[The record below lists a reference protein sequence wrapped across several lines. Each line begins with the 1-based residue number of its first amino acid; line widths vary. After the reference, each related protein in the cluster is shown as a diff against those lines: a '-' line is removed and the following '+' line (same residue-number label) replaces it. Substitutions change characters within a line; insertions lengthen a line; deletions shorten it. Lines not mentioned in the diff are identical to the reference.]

1 MGDSR
6 QLPDQPSLT
15 MKFLVVLA
23 LAGLAMAEPEADPAV
38 VYPNF
43 GYGYANPAVYQ
54 AQGVYPYSTY
64 LPSNYYNYY
73 GKRDAEAD
81 PQLLLQHT
89 LTPYTTYKTSV
100 AKPVVYNS
108 ALHTPVV
115 YNSAVHSPV
124 VYNSALHTP
133 VVSSVYPGV
142 YSTAVHSPLVNTFPT
157 LKTYASSPVVSTVS
171 KREAE
176 AEADPLVYTNTP
188 LVYNAAAHTPLVY
201 NAAVHTPTVYNAA
214 VHTPTVYNTAV
225 HTPVVYKT
233 VVNTPLVKT
242 PENAVVPTVGGYI
255 HSSHVGVCTN
265 NLGIRVP
272 C

>member
-64 LPSNYYNYY
+64 LPSNYYNFY

-100 AKPVVYNS
+100 AKPVVYN
-108 ALHTPVV
+108 
-115 YNSAVHSPV
+115 NAVHSPV

-142 YSTAVHSPLVNTFPT
+142 YSTAVQTPLVNTFPT

-201 NAAVHTPTVYNAA
+201 N
-214 VHTPTVYNTAV
+214 TAV
-225 HTPVVYKT
+225 HTPVVYKTAVHTPTVYKT

-272 C
+272 R

>member
-100 AKPVVYNS
+100 AKPVVYN
-108 ALHTPVV
+108 T
-115 YNSAVHSPV
+115 AV
-124 VYNSALHTP
+124 HTP
-133 VVSSVYPGV
+133 VVSFVYPGV

-176 AEADPLVYTNTP
+176 AEAAPLVYTNTP

-201 NAAVHTPTVYNAA
+201 NAAVHTPTVY
-214 VHTPTVYNTAV
+214 
-225 HTPVVYKT
+225 KT
-233 VVNTPLVKT
+233 VVHTPLVKT

>member
-1 MGDSR
+1 MGKLAWSCQMGSR

-100 AKPVVYNS
+100 AKPVVY
-108 ALHTPVV
+108 
-115 YNSAVHSPV
+115 
-124 VYNSALHTP
+124 
-133 VVSSVYPGV
+133 
-142 YSTAVHSPLVNTFPT
+142 STAVHSPLVNTFPT

-188 LVYNAAAHTPLVY
+188 LVYNAAAHTP
-201 NAAVHTPTVYNAA
+201 
-214 VHTPTVYNTAV
+214 TVYNTAV
-225 HTPVVYKT
+225 H
-233 VVNTPLVKT
+233 TPLVKT

>member
-43 GYGYANPAVYQ
+43 GYGYARPAVYQ

-64 LPSNYYNYY
+64 LPTNYNFY

-100 AKPVVYNS
+100 AKPVVYS
-108 ALHTPVV
+108 T
-115 YNSAVHSPV
+115 
-124 VYNSALHTP
+124 ALHTP

-188 LVYNAAAHTPLVY
+188 LVYNAAAHTSLVY
-201 NAAVHTPTVYNAA
+201 NAAVHTPT
-214 VHTPTVYNTAV
+214 
-225 HTPVVYKT
+225 VYKT

>member
-64 LPSNYYNYY
+64 LPTNYNFY

-115 YNSAVHSPV
+115 YNSAVHS
-124 VYNSALHTP
+124 P

-188 LVYNAAAHTPLVY
+188 LVYNTAVHTPAVY
-201 NAAVHTPTVYNAA
+201 KTAVHTPT
-214 VHTPTVYNTAV
+214 
-225 HTPVVYKT
+225 VYKT

>member
-1 MGDSR
+1 MGSR

-43 GYGYANPAVYQ
+43 GYGYARPAVYQ

-64 LPSNYYNYY
+64 LPSNYYNFY

-108 ALHTPVV
+108 AVHTPVV
-115 YNSAVHSPV
+115 YNTAVHSPV

-188 LVYNAAAHTPLVY
+188 LVYNT
-201 NAAVHTPTVYNAA
+201 A

-225 HTPVVYKT
+225 QDPVVYKTAVHTPTVYKT

>member
-64 LPSNYYNYY
+64 LPSNYYNFY

-100 AKPVVYNS
+100 AKPVVYNT
-108 ALHTPVV
+108 AVHTPVV

-124 VYNSALHTP
+124 VYNSALQTP
-133 VVSSVYPGV
+133 YVSSVYPRV

-176 AEADPLVYTNTP
+176 AEAEADPLVYTNTP

-201 NAAVHTPTVYNAA
+201 NTAVHTPTVYK
-214 VHTPTVYNTAV
+214 TAV
-225 HTPVVYKT
+225 H
-233 VVNTPLVKT
+233 TPLVKT

>member
-1 MGDSR
+1 MG
-6 QLPDQPSLT
+6 
-15 MKFLVVLA
+15 
-23 LAGLAMAEPEADPAV
+23 
-38 VYPNF
+38 
-43 GYGYANPAVYQ
+43 
-54 AQGVYPYSTY
+54 
-64 LPSNYYNYY
+64 
-73 GKRDAEAD
+73 
-81 PQLLLQHT
+81 LLQHT

-100 AKPVVYNS
+100 AKPVVYNT
-108 ALHTPVV
+108 AVHTPVV
-115 YNSAVHSPV
+115 YNSAVHS
-124 VYNSALHTP
+124 P

-201 NAAVHTPTVYNAA
+201 NAAV
-214 VHTPTVYNTAV
+214 
-225 HTPVVYKT
+225 
-233 VVNTPLVKT
+233 NTPLVKT

>member
-1 MGDSR
+1 MGSR

-43 GYGYANPAVYQ
+43 GYGYARPAVYQ

-64 LPSNYYNYY
+64 LPSNYYNFY

-89 LTPYTTYKTSV
+89 LTPYTTYKSSV

-124 VYNSALHTP
+124 VYNSA
-133 VVSSVYPGV
+133 
-142 YSTAVHSPLVNTFPT
+142 
-157 LKTYASSPVVSTVS
+157 
-171 KREAE
+171 
-176 AEADPLVYTNTP
+176 
-188 LVYNAAAHTPLVY
+188 
-201 NAAVHTPTVYNAA
+201 VHTPT
-214 VHTPTVYNTAV
+214 
-225 HTPVVYKT
+225 VYKT

>member
-1 MGDSR
+1 MGSR

-54 AQGVYPYSTY
+54 AQGIYPYSTY
-64 LPSNYYNYY
+64 LPTNYNFY

-108 ALHTPVV
+108 AVHTPVVYNNALPTPVV
-115 YNSAVHSPV
+115 YNSAVHS
-124 VYNSALHTP
+124 P

-142 YSTAVHSPLVNTFPT
+142 YSTAVQAPLVNTFPT
-157 LKTYASSPVVSTVS
+157 LKTYASSPVVSPVS

-188 LVYNAAAHTPLVY
+188 LVYNAAAHSPPVY
-201 NAAVHTPTVYNAA
+201 NAAVHTPVVYKTA
-214 VHTPTVYNTAV
+214 VHTPT
-225 HTPVVYKT
+225 VYKT

>member
-6 QLPDQPSLT
+6 QLPDQSSLT

-54 AQGVYPYSTY
+54 AHGVYPYSTY
-64 LPSNYYNYY
+64 LPTNYNFY

-115 YNSAVHSPV
+115 
-124 VYNSALHTP
+124 
-133 VVSSVYPGV
+133 SSVSPGV
-142 YSTAVHSPLVNTFPT
+142 YSTAVQAPLVNTFPT

-188 LVYNAAAHTPLVY
+188 LVYNAAAHTP
-201 NAAVHTPTVYNAA
+201 P
-214 VHTPTVYNTAV
+214 
-225 HTPVVYKT
+225 VYKT

>member
-1 MGDSR
+1 MG
-6 QLPDQPSLT
+6 
-15 MKFLVVLA
+15 
-23 LAGLAMAEPEADPAV
+23 
-38 VYPNF
+38 
-43 GYGYANPAVYQ
+43 
-54 AQGVYPYSTY
+54 
-64 LPSNYYNYY
+64 
-73 GKRDAEAD
+73 RDAEAD

-108 ALHTPVV
+108 AVHTPVV
-115 YNSAVHSPV
+115 YNTAVHSPV

-133 VVSSVYPGV
+133 VVSSVYPRV
-142 YSTAVHSPLVNTFPT
+142 YSTAVQTPLVNTFPT

-188 LVYNAAAHTPLVY
+188 LVYNAAAHTP
-201 NAAVHTPTVYNAA
+201 TVYNAA
-214 VHTPTVYNTAV
+214 VHTPT
-225 HTPVVYKT
+225 VYKT

>member
-1 MGDSR
+1 MG
-6 QLPDQPSLT
+6 DQPSLT

-64 LPSNYYNYY
+64 LPSNYYNFY

-89 LTPYTTYKTSV
+89 LTPYTTYKTSG

-142 YSTAVHSPLVNTFPT
+142 YSTAVQAPLVNTFPT

-176 AEADPLVYTNTP
+176 AEADPLVYTNT
-188 LVYNAAAHTPLVY
+188 
-201 NAAVHTPTVYNAA
+201 VHTPT
-214 VHTPTVYNTAV
+214 
-225 HTPVVYKT
+225 VYKT

>member
-43 GYGYANPAVYQ
+43 GYGYARPAVYQ

-100 AKPVVYNS
+100 AKPVVYNT
-108 ALHTPVV
+108 AVHTPVV

-133 VVSSVYPGV
+133 VVSSIYPGV

-176 AEADPLVYTNTP
+176 AEADPLVY
-188 LVYNAAAHTPLVY
+188 NAAAHPPTVY
-201 NAAVHTPTVYNAA
+201 NTAVHTPTVYNAA
-214 VHTPTVYNTAV
+214 VH
-225 HTPVVYKT
+225 
-233 VVNTPLVKT
+233 TPLVKT

>member
-1 MGDSR
+1 MGSR
-6 QLPDQPSLT
+6 QLPDQPSLS

-43 GYGYANPAVYQ
+43 GYGYARPAIYQ

-64 LPSNYYNYY
+64 LPSNYYNFY

-108 ALHTPVV
+108 AVHSPVV
-115 YNSAVHSPV
+115 YNSAVHSP
-124 VYNSALHTP
+124 
-133 VVSSVYPGV
+133 VYPGV

-188 LVYNAAAHTPLVY
+188 LVYNAAARSPLVY
-201 NAAVHTPTVYNAA
+201 NA
-214 VHTPTVYNTAV
+214 AV

>member
-1 MGDSR
+1 MGSR

-43 GYGYANPAVYQ
+43 GYGYARPTVYQ

-64 LPSNYYNYY
+64 LPTNYNFY

-115 YNSAVHSPV
+115 
-124 VYNSALHTP
+124 
-133 VVSSVYPGV
+133 SSIYPGV

-188 LVYNAAAHTPLVY
+188 LGYNAAAHTPLVY
-201 NAAVHTPTVYNAA
+201 NAAVHTPTVYN
-214 VHTPTVYNTAV
+214 TA
-225 HTPVVYKT
+225 
-233 VVNTPLVKT
+233 VNTPLVKT

>member
-1 MGDSR
+1 MGSR

-43 GYGYANPAVYQ
+43 GYGYARPAVYQ

-64 LPSNYYNYY
+64 FNFY

-89 LTPYTTYKTSV
+89 MTPYTTYKTSV

-188 LVYNAAAHTPLVY
+188 LVYNAA
-201 NAAVHTPTVYNAA
+201 VHTPTVYNAA
-214 VHTPTVYNTAV
+214 VHTPT
-225 HTPVVYKT
+225 VYKT

>member
-43 GYGYANPAVYQ
+43 GYGYARPAVYQ

-64 LPSNYYNYY
+64 LPSNYYNFY

-100 AKPVVYNS
+100 AKPVVYNN

-176 AEADPLVYTNTP
+176 AEALVYTNTP
-188 LVYNAAAHTPLVY
+188 LVYNAAAPSPLVY
-201 NAAVHTPTVYNAA
+201 NAAVHTPT
-214 VHTPTVYNTAV
+214 
-225 HTPVVYKT
+225 VYKT

>member
-54 AQGVYPYSTY
+54 APGVYPYSTY

-73 GKRDAEAD
+73 GKRDAEAA

-108 ALHTPVV
+108 ALH
-115 YNSAVHSPV
+115 S
-124 VYNSALHTP
+124 P

-188 LVYNAAAHTPLVY
+188 LVYNAAAHSPLVY
-201 NAAVHTPTVYNAA
+201 NTA

-233 VVNTPLVKT
+233 AVHTPTVYKTVVNAPLVKT

>member
-64 LPSNYYNYY
+64 LPTNYNFY

-100 AKPVVYNS
+100 AKPVVYN
-108 ALHTPVV
+108 T
-115 YNSAVHSPV
+115 AVHTPV

-142 YSTAVHSPLVNTFPT
+142 YSTAVQTPLVNTFPT

-201 NAAVHTPTVYNAA
+201 NTAVHA
-214 VHTPTVYNTAV
+214 PTVYNTAV
-225 HTPVVYKT
+225 HTPTVYKT

>member
-1 MGDSR
+1 MG
-6 QLPDQPSLT
+6 
-15 MKFLVVLA
+15 A

-43 GYGYANPAVYQ
+43 GYGYTRPAVYQ

-64 LPSNYYNYY
+64 LPSNYYNFY

-100 AKPVVYNS
+100 AKPVVYNT
-108 ALHTPVV
+108 AVHTPVV

-124 VYNSALHTP
+124 VYNSGLHTP

-188 LVYNAAAHTPLVY
+188 LVYNAAAHTPPVY
-201 NAAVHTPTVYNAA
+201 NAAVHTPT
-214 VHTPTVYNTAV
+214 
-225 HTPVVYKT
+225 VYKT

>member
-23 LAGLAMAEPEADPAV
+23 LAGLAMAEPEADPAF

-43 GYGYANPAVYQ
+43 GYGYARPAVYQ

-124 VYNSALHTP
+124 VYNSGLHTP

-176 AEADPLVYTNTP
+176 ADPLVYTNTP

-201 NAAVHTPTVYNAA
+201 NAAVHTPTVYKTA
-214 VHTPTVYNTAV
+214 VHTPT
-225 HTPVVYKT
+225 VYKT

-265 NLGIRVP
+265 NMGIRVP

>member
-23 LAGLAMAEPEADPAV
+23 LAGLAMAEPEADPAF

-43 GYGYANPAVYQ
+43 GYGYARPAVYQ

-176 AEADPLVYTNTP
+176 AEAEADPLVYTNTP
-188 LVYNAAAHTPLVY
+188 LVYNAAAQTPLVY
-201 NAAVHTPTVYNAA
+201 NAAAHTPLVYKTA
-214 VHTPTVYNTAV
+214 VHTPT
-225 HTPVVYKT
+225 
-233 VVNTPLVKT
+233 VKT
-242 PENAVVPTVGGYI
+242 PENAVVPTVGVYI

>member
-6 QLPDQPSLT
+6 QLPDQSSLT

-54 AQGVYPYSTY
+54 AHGVYPYSTY
-64 LPSNYYNYY
+64 LPTNYNFY

-100 AKPVVYNS
+100 AKPVVYSS
-108 ALHTPVV
+108 ALHT
-115 YNSAVHSPV
+115 PV

-133 VVSSVYPGV
+133 VVSSIYPGV
-142 YSTAVHSPLVNTFPT
+142 YSTAVQAPLVNTFPT

-201 NAAVHTPTVYNAA
+201 NTAVHTPT
-214 VHTPTVYNTAV
+214 
-225 HTPVVYKT
+225 VYKT

-242 PENAVVPTVGGYI
+242 PENAVVPTVGGHI

>member
-64 LPSNYYNYY
+64 LPTNYNFY

-100 AKPVVYNS
+100 AKPVVYNN
-108 ALHTPVV
+108 AVHTPLV
-115 YNSAVHSPV
+115 YNSAVHS
-124 VYNSALHTP
+124 P

-142 YSTAVHSPLVNTFPT
+142 YSTAVQAPLVNTFPT

-188 LVYNAAAHTPLVY
+188 LVYNAAAHSPL
-201 NAAVHTPTVYNAA
+201 
-214 VHTPTVYNTAV
+214 VYNTAV
-225 HTPVVYKT
+225 HTPTVYKT

>member
-1 MGDSR
+1 MG
-6 QLPDQPSLT
+6 
-15 MKFLVVLA
+15 
-23 LAGLAMAEPEADPAV
+23 
-38 VYPNF
+38 
-43 GYGYANPAVYQ
+43 
-54 AQGVYPYSTY
+54 
-64 LPSNYYNYY
+64 
-73 GKRDAEAD
+73 
-81 PQLLLQHT
+81 
-89 LTPYTTYKTSV
+89 
-100 AKPVVYNS
+100 
-108 ALHTPVV
+108 
-115 YNSAVHSPV
+115 
-124 VYNSALHTP
+124 

-201 NAAVHTPTVYNAA
+201 NAAAHTPLVYKTA
-214 VHTPTVYNTAV
+214 VHTPTVYKTAV
-225 HTPVVYKT
+225 HTPTVYKT

>member
-1 MGDSR
+1 MGSR

-43 GYGYANPAVYQ
+43 GYGYARPAVYQ

-64 LPSNYYNYY
+64 LPSNYYNFY

-108 ALHTPVV
+108 A
-115 YNSAVHSPV
+115 VHSPV

-142 YSTAVHSPLVNTFPT
+142 YSTAVPSPLVNTFPT

-171 KREAE
+171 KREAEAE

-201 NAAVHTPTVYNAA
+201 NAAVHTPTVYK
-214 VHTPTVYNTAV
+214 TA
-225 HTPVVYKT
+225 
-233 VVNTPLVKT
+233 VNTPLVKT